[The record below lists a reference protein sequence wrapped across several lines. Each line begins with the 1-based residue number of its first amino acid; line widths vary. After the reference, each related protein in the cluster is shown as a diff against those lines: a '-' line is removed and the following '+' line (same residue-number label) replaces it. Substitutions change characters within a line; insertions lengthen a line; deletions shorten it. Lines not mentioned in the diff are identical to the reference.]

1 MEWLVKSTV
10 SPVTAIDLCD
20 LPQFLLLPIIS
31 TVMIWAHP
39 MTMEYKKLTFNIRS
53 AKIMVQILI

>member
-10 SPVTAIDLCD
+10 SPVRAIDLCD
-20 LPQFLLLPIIS
+20 LSQFLLLPIIIF
-31 TVMIWAHP
+31 TVMIRTHR

-53 AKIMVQILI
+53 AKIMV